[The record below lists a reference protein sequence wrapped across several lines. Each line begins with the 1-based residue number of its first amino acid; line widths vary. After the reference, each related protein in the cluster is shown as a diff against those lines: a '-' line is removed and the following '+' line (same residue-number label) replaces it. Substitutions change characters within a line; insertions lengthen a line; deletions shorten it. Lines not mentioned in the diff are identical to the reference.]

1 MTLNRAVQRGLD
13 EFFTKLNSSDYT
25 IREAGKSAFSQARAK
40 LSEQGFIRLNRVA
53 ARTFYEGCEY
63 YAWYQHR
70 VLAVDG
76 TRLLLPNHKS
86 VKEEFGT
93 CKMGRGDGRE
103 RSMASASLLYD
114 VLNQITLDA
123 QLAPFKNTQKKS
135 GSERAMLQEHMP
147 HIEKGDLLLMDR
159 GYPSVSLFFLLV
171 ARGIE
176 FCARMKGSWWNEV
189 RKFKESENEET
200 IVEFSLPDK
209 DKEKLNEFPEWKSR
223 KLKCRLIKVQ
233 LDTGEVE
240 ILCTSLVDTDQYP
253 YSEFKALYH
262 LRWSEEEAYKLLKNR
277 LELENFTGKTARAVK
292 QDFFAKVFMM
302 TLASAYSHPIEEKVK
317 AEYQQDKNRKYSQ
330 KINRTQT
337 LSATRDIL
345 IVTML
350 KQKYFEAL
358 EAFDK
363 LVYSTRELVRPNRKN
378 ERIHRPKKPYSM
390 NYKPL

>member
-1 MTLNRAVQRGLD
+1 
-13 EFFTKLNSSDYT
+13 
-25 IREAGKSAFSQARAK
+25 
-40 LSEQGFIRLNRVA
+40 
-53 ARTFYEGCEY
+53 
-63 YAWYQHR
+63 
-70 VLAVDG
+70 
-76 TRLLLPNHKS
+76 
-86 VKEEFGT
+86 
-93 CKMGRGDGRE
+93 
-103 RSMASASLLYD
+103 
-114 VLNQITLDA
+114 
-123 QLAPFKNTQKKS
+123 
-135 GSERAMLQEHMP
+135 
-147 HIEKGDLLLMDR
+147 
-159 GYPSVSLFFLLV
+159 
-171 ARGIE
+171 
-176 FCARMKGSWWNEV
+176 
-189 RKFKESENEET
+189 
-200 IVEFSLPDK
+200 
-209 DKEKLNEFPEWKSR
+209 
-223 KLKCRLIKVQ
+223 
-233 LDTGEVE
+233 
-240 ILCTSLVDTDQYP
+240 
-253 YSEFKALYH
+253 
-262 LRWSEEEAYKLLKNR
+262 LKNR